1 MPRYTNQPEQFAR
14 RQSPPPRPAVRL
26 LRTVVQLAMALSVL
40 LLFGAVCAFNQFVFQ
55 RTLGLAANPY
65 AIHTSLPT
73 LTRTPLP
80 TLTPTAA
87 LAQSGSVQTPAV
99 APVNLPPTPIPA
111 RATTQSVQIDSPPAT
126 VAALAPPPTALS
138 QAAAPVPARPQF
150 TIEPADESIPAEP
163 TLEIITDE
171 MLDNEI
177 YVRDTYPRP
186 TRAPTRT
193 PPPYQPTSTRI
204 PFVLAT
210 EVTTATATVANP
222 TPGAAL
228 TTPTAWAT
236 PTPRPTRTPLPTATA
251 TPADT
256 SWSFANVRVDGD
268 RVYGMLTN
276 TSGSTR
282 DLWFI
287 AAGGSTHY
295 NSWPLD
301 YVDAGESI
309 PFVLSGQG
317 DGANLGAMGSA
328 AEGIH
333 HREFEASDLASQT
346 DGGSYCVTGSITGP
360 VDELEQYLIIALVLY
375 DGDDRVINFADYD
388 ALDSDELAG
397 GEPVPLLLC
406 ADSQGKSVDHYDLKV
421 WGR

>member
-1 MPRYTNQPEQFAR
+1 MPRYTYQPEQFAR
-14 RQSPPPRPAVRL
+14 RQPPPNPAVRL
-26 LRTVVQLAMALSVL
+26 MRAVVQLALALSVL
-40 LLFGAVCAFNQFVFQ
+40 VLFGAVCAFNQFIFQ

-65 AIHTSLPT
+65 AVRTSLPT

-87 LAQSGSVQTPAV
+87 LVQSGGAPTPAA
-99 APVNLPPTPIPA
+99 APVNLPPTPVPA
-111 RATTQSVQIDSPPAT
+111 RATTQLVQVDSLPAT
-126 VAALAPPPTALS
+126 VVAVAPPPTVS
-138 QAAAPVPARPQF
+138 QQAAAPAPAGPQF

-163 TLEIITDE
+163 TLEMITDE
-171 MLDNEI
+171 MIDNEI
-177 YVRDTYPRP
+177 YVRNTYPTP
-186 TRAPTRT
+186 TRPPTHT
-193 PPPYQPTSTRI
+193 PPPYLPTSTRI

-210 EVTTATATVANP
+210 DVATATATVANP

-228 TTPTAWAT
+228 ATPTAWST

-251 TPADT
+251 TPVDT
-256 SWSFANVRVDGD
+256 NWSFAGVRVDGN

-282 DLWFI
+282 ELWFI
-287 AAGGSTHY
+287 AAGAATHY
-295 NSWPLD
+295 DSWPID

-309 PFVLSGQG
+309 PFVLSGQS

-328 AEGIH
+328 AKGIR
-333 HREFEASDLASQT
+333 HRGFEVSDLANQT
-346 DGGSYCVTGSITGP
+346 DGDSYCVTGAITGP
-360 VDELEQYLIIALVLY
+360 VDELEQYLVVALVLY
-375 DGDDRVINFADYD
+375 DGDGRVINFADYD

-406 ADSQGKSVDHYDLKV
+406 AGAQGKAVDHFDLKV